1 MRCLR
6 RVITTW
12 IHRYPS
18 PGRFEPRARA
28 DSLMRFSFL
37 PAATVRYPI
46 GIDAATAPLRFHGT
60 AKAQGCVVSQTEGSG
75 GQRERRRI
83 GEYPQFH
90 LHVCH
95 PSQQRARATVS
106 HFLTWLPALA
116 CTFVALA
123 GYTYHLPVGGALATA
138 SVRSPSAPAPAF
150 TNPLP
155 DSVSASYPP
164 TADPVRPA
172 AQVVRASSLDWA
184 SLQIAHAEQVWIWE
198 SAGPAR

>member
-6 RVITTW
+6 HAIRAWTP
-12 IHRYPS
+12 RYHPS
-18 PGRFEPRARA
+18 QCSEPRARA
-28 DSLMRFSFL
+28 YNFMRLSYL
-37 PAATVRYPI
+37 LAGTVRCAI
-46 GIDAATAPLRFHGT
+46 GIDAATGPLRFHGT

-83 GEYPQFH
+83 GEYSQFH

-106 HFLTWLPALA
+106 HFLTWLPELA

-123 GYTYHLPVGGALATA
+123 GYTHRLPVGGAGATA
-138 SVRSPSAPAPAF
+138 SVRSPSARARAF

-155 DSVSASYPP
+155 DSVSAESPP
-164 TADPVRPA
+164 TAGPVPPG
-172 AQVVRASSLDWA
+172 AQVVRASSLDQA
-184 SLQIAHAEQVWIWE
+184 SLRIAHAEQV
-198 SAGPAR
+198 